1 MKDECIK
8 VVLHNAS
15 GYRVDTYGPFCRY
28 DEAKAFAVDLIR
40 DYRGYT
46 VALRASSLEVP
57 DEFLSGV

>member
-8 VVLHNAS
+8 VVLHNAI

-28 DEAKAFAVDLIR
+28 DEAKAFALDLMR
-40 DYRGYT
+40 DYRGHT
-46 VALRASSLEVP
+46 VALRASSLKVP